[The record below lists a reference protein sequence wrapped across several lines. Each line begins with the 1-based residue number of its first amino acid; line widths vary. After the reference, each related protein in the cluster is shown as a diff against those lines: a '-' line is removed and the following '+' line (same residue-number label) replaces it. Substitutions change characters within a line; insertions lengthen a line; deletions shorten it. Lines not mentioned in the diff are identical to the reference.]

1 MVGFVSTL
9 LLIGIVLL
17 SAGIKIANEHER
29 FAVFRLGRYL
39 GIRGP
44 GMLYRFANIERWVRI
59 AIGDRGELIESS
71 MAKINDAAVPVR
83 IDGRA
88 SVGHAIRVVAFQA
101 QEILVAPTEGLG
113 RAVTCGQ
120 CGHVNQI

>member
-1 MVGFVSTL
+1 MNGFITALVLVGILLVSM
-9 LLIGIVLL
+9 
-17 SAGIKIANEHER
+17 GIKIASEHER

-44 GMLYRFANIERWVRI
+44 GLLYRLANVERWVRL

-83 IDGRA
+83 VDGRA
-88 SVGHAIRVVAFQA
+88 SVGQAIRVTAFQA
-101 QEILVAPTEGLG
+101 QEILVAPVEDVG
-113 RAVTCGQ
+113 RPVTCEK
-120 CGHVNQI
+120 CGHVNHV